1 MPFVANLQLQST
13 HISDKRCGRNERQKK
28 IQENKL
34 RVVCCLVGRLV
45 SWLTGWLFG
54 SSVAWL
60 VGWLVGIYAIIRFR
74 KVRRK
79 SNFAQVRTEYTHC
92 QLHTCVHTHTH
103 THTHTMESIHMYN
116 YVCVCVCVCV
126 HIQGS
131 LATIHTQHPG
141 TLSAAA
147 RPPHSLCYRPAVCF
161 RQLRFAAL
169 SLPQRKNSERFK
181 NVTIS
186 DFFFTLKL
194 RKSEIVYRRNRLSRR
209 GSAFSDTVLKS
220 AVILYKE
227 IRSKRVETVVR
238 PHPHLNSRFTK
249 QLLVRQLLKIV
260 HGFMEPGR

>member
-1 MPFVANLQLQST
+1 
-13 HISDKRCGRNERQKK
+13 
-28 IQENKL
+28 
-34 RVVCCLVGRLV
+34 
-45 SWLTGWLFG
+45 
-54 SSVAWL
+54 
-60 VGWLVGIYAIIRFR
+60 
-74 KVRRK
+74 
-79 SNFAQVRTEYTHC
+79 
-92 QLHTCVHTHTH
+92 
-103 THTHTMESIHMYN
+103 MYN
-116 YVCVCVCVCV
+116 YVCVCVCVCVCV

-249 QLLVRQLLKIV
+249 
-260 HGFMEPGR
+260 